1 MKEKD
6 FAISVLEKTWQVTNK
21 SYIIERHF
29 TLVEDLRFFRNSKKK
44 LIEILK
50 LIANNYTYM
59 KIVQTSNK
67 VSQ

>member
-6 FAISVLEKTWQVTNK
+6 SAISVLEKTWRVTNK

-44 LIEILK
+44 VDRNLETHWK
-50 LIANNYTYM
+50 
-59 KIVQTSNK
+59 
-67 VSQ
+67 

>member
-6 FAISVLEKTWQVTNK
+6 FAISVLEKTWWVTNK

-50 LIANNYTYM
+50 LIENNYTYM

>member
-21 SYIIERHF
+21 SYIIERYF

-50 LIANNYTYM
+50 LIENNYTYM

>member
-6 FAISVLEKTWQVTNK
+6 FAISVLEKTWRVTNK
-21 SYIIERHF
+21 SYILERHF

-50 LIANNYTYM
+50 LIENNYTYM